1 MENTVFVPVF
11 EQDGNKFFVAHS
23 DFVGSTE
30 DEAMKIGYG
39 ATLAECIFMNMKFTF
54 TVKEIDA
61 ENIPHVKANLGNCTV
76 AVFEGPLFQ
85 EAIGQG
91 ES

>member
-1 MENTVFVPVF
+1 MANTVFVPVF
-11 EQDGNKFFVAHS
+11 EQDGNKFFVVHP
-23 DFVGSTE
+23 DFVGSDE
-30 DEAMKIGYG
+30 DEAMEIGYG
-39 ATLAECIFMNMKFTF
+39 SMLVECILMDMKFTF

-91 ES
+91 E